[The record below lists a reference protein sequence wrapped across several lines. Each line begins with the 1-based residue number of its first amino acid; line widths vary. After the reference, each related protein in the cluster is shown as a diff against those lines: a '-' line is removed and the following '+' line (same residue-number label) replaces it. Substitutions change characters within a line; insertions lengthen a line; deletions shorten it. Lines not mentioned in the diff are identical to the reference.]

1 MLDGAARSKVKRSDR
16 LVCLFVFVVLNKT
29 KQAGM
34 DQSFDSSG
42 NGFDTSKMYPA
53 MADGLINNS
62 WVDRACE
69 KVLTQKFAVR
79 IIHYH
84 ISL

>member
-1 MLDGAARSKVKRSDR
+1 
-16 LVCLFVFVVLNKT
+16 
-29 KQAGM
+29 M

-42 NGFDTSKMYPA
+42 NGFDTSNMYPA

-62 WVDRACE
+62 WVDCACE

-79 IIHYH
+79 T
-84 ISL
+84 ISLYLIIRK